1 MIKKILGL
9 TFLLSISWTLSFA
22 YQGQLPEIYI
32 SQVKTDKAIYNAGDT
47 IKGTFLIRNYD
58 AVVAPSVYYEVRL
71 TGDYKDTIA
80 QTGYSHTDMNG
91 PLTLGAKESRTISFK
106 YKLPNTLSGKN
117 LGIQVQAML
126 ENGLGMGWGDAF
138 FDVSGFSSFVNIEDA
153 YITKSSTST
162 EYALQQGPMVYQGDK
177 VYINIEFNN
186 LNTTQLIYPKLTIYD
201 RSEARNTLLT
211 KDEPVISAGAKSITK
226 SKIEL
231 PTFDYVPKVYVGK
244 LEFLNKAGEQISNT
258 LDFRYI
264 VFGQMITI
272 NNVISDKEYANKGDT
287 VAVAVNITGSPFD
300 IDNQNISASSI
311 GQTEIKLFNENN
323 ILVGEN
329 LDKNV
334 DFNKGEVKTYD
345 IKITNKAKTL
355 RAEIK
360 VLNDQGSK
368 TLGEMKVNLTKNPMP
383 ETNILTSLVQY
394 ILVAILVLLIL
405 LSIWFAVKRKNK
417 LAIIL
422 LGVVVIII
430 LGWVIAVKTEKARA
444 WVYIQSYLGNATYS
458 NLATFFVNYPTP
470 DQEFNPS
477 ESITVQAY
485 ASMVVCGNQPIWNAF
500 GVYNDNDTGTYS
512 AQSQWTVQVRNS
524 MTAYYYS
531 LPFVLASIPGAHNLM
546 GYFYVSNATSG
557 TGLGYQPYIIR
568 GACTDGIKN
577 GTETGID
584 CGGSCPNACV
594 VAPTCTDGIQ
604 NGTETGID
612 CGGSCVNVCA
622 VTPTCTDGI
631 KNGTEAGIDC
641 GGSCVN
647 TCSDGGDSGDGS
659 DSGGSGSGT
668 CTDGIK
674 NGTETGI
681 DCGGSCSACIIS
693 GTGSTGTCTITSP
706 SGSNAVLNHT
716 TTWSVNSSCTA
727 PCQYI
732 WTGSD
737 LPTAG
742 RSTGE
747 SNTLSKIYTTIG
759 MKNISVQVLNSDGSS
774 YCSNPESVIT
784 TTTVS
789 MGTSTSN
796 ER

>member
-58 AVVAPSVYYEVRL
+58 AIVAPSVYYEVRL

-177 VYINIEFNN
+177 AYINIEFNN

-201 RSEARNTLLT
+201 RSEARNTLLI

-334 DFNKGEVKTYD
+334 DFNKGEVKIYD
-345 IKITNKAKTL
+345 IKITNKMLK
-355 RAEIK
+355 R
-360 VLNDQGSK
+360 
-368 TLGEMKVNLTKNPMP
+368 LGELKKLK
-383 ETNILTSLVQY
+383 E
-394 ILVAILVLLIL
+394 AE
-405 LSIWFAVKRKNK
+405 FAEKKR
-417 LAIIL
+417 L
-422 LGVVVIII
+422 
-430 LGWVIAVKTEKARA
+430 EKE
-444 WVYIQSYLGNATYS
+444 L
-458 NLATFFVNYPTP
+458 
-470 DQEFNPS
+470 
-477 ESITVQAY
+477 
-485 ASMVVCGNQPIWNAF
+485 
-500 GVYNDNDTGTYS
+500 
-512 AQSQWTVQVRNS
+512 
-524 MTAYYYS
+524 
-531 LPFVLASIPGAHNLM
+531 
-546 GYFYVSNATSG
+546 
-557 TGLGYQPYIIR
+557 
-568 GACTDGIKN
+568 
-577 GTETGID
+577 
-584 CGGSCPNACV
+584 
-594 VAPTCTDGIQ
+594 
-604 NGTETGID
+604 
-612 CGGSCVNVCA
+612 
-622 VTPTCTDGI
+622 
-631 KNGTEAGIDC
+631 
-641 GGSCVN
+641 
-647 TCSDGGDSGDGS
+647 
-659 DSGGSGSGT
+659 
-668 CTDGIK
+668 
-674 NGTETGI
+674 
-681 DCGGSCSACIIS
+681 
-693 GTGSTGTCTITSP
+693 
-706 SGSNAVLNHT
+706 
-716 TTWSVNSSCTA
+716 
-727 PCQYI
+727 
-732 WTGSD
+732 
-737 LPTAG
+737 
-742 RSTGE
+742 
-747 SNTLSKIYTTIG
+747 
-759 MKNISVQVLNSDGSS
+759 
-774 YCSNPESVIT
+774 
-784 TTTVS
+784 
-789 MGTSTSN
+789 
-796 ER
+796 

>member
-360 VLNDQGSK
+360 VLNDPGSK

-383 ETNILTSLVQY
+383 ETNILTGLVQY

-674 NGTETGI
+674 NGTEAGI

>member
-177 VYINIEFNN
+177 AYIKIEFNN
-186 LNTTQLIYPKLTIYD
+186 SNTTQLIYPKLTIYD

-383 ETNILTSLVQY
+383 ETNILTGLVQY

-430 LGWVIAVKTEKARA
+430 LGWVITVKTEKAKA

-477 ESITVQAY
+477 ERITVQAY

-584 CGGSCPNACV
+584 CGGSCVNVCV
-594 VAPTCTDGIQ
+594 VTPTCTDGIK

-716 TTWSVNSSCTA
+716 TTWSVDSSCTA

-742 RSTGE
+742 ISNGV
-747 SNTLSKIYTTIG
+747 NTLAKIYTTIG

-774 YCSNPESVIT
+774 YCSNPEVVIA

>member
-1 MIKKILGL
+1 M
-9 TFLLSISWTLSFA
+9 
-22 YQGQLPEIYI
+22 
-32 SQVKTDKAIYNAGDT
+32 
-47 IKGTFLIRNYD
+47 
-58 AVVAPSVYYEVRL
+58 
-71 TGDYKDTIA
+71 
-80 QTGYSHTDMNG
+80 
-91 PLTLGAKESRTISFK
+91 
-106 YKLPNTLSGKN
+106 
-117 LGIQVQAML
+117 
-126 ENGLGMGWGDAF
+126 
-138 FDVSGFSSFVNIEDA
+138 
-153 YITKSSTST
+153 
-162 EYALQQGPMVYQGDK
+162 
-177 VYINIEFNN
+177 
-186 LNTTQLIYPKLTIYD
+186 
-201 RSEARNTLLT
+201 
-211 KDEPVISAGAKSITK
+211 
-226 SKIEL
+226 
-231 PTFDYVPKVYVGK
+231 
-244 LEFLNKAGEQISNT
+244 
-258 LDFRYI
+258 
-264 VFGQMITI
+264 
-272 NNVISDKEYANKGDT
+272 
-287 VAVAVNITGSPFD
+287 
-300 IDNQNISASSI
+300 
-311 GQTEIKLFNENN
+311 
-323 ILVGEN
+323 
-329 LDKNV
+329 
-334 DFNKGEVKTYD
+334 
-345 IKITNKAKTL
+345 
-355 RAEIK
+355 
-360 VLNDQGSK
+360 
-368 TLGEMKVNLTKNPMP
+368 
-383 ETNILTSLVQY
+383 
-394 ILVAILVLLIL
+394 
-405 LSIWFAVKRKNK
+405 
-417 LAIIL
+417 IL

-485 ASMVVCGNQPIWNAF
+485 ASMVVCGNQPVWNAF

-512 AQSQWTVQVRNS
+512 AQSKWTVQVRNS

-531 LPFVLASIPGAHNLM
+531 LPFVLASTTGAHNLM

-568 GACTDGIKN
+568 GACTDGIK
-577 GTETGID
+577 
-584 CGGSCPNACV
+584 
-594 VAPTCTDGIQ
+594 

-674 NGTETGI
+674 NGTEAGI

-759 MKNISVQVLNSDGSS
+759 MKNISVQVFNSDGSS